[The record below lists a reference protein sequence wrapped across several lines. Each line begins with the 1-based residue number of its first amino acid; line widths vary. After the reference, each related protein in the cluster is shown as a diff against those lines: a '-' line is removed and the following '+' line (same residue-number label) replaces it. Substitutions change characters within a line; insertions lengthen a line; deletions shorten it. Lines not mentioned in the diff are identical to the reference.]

1 MNLLR
6 ISVYLPDDFAHVL
19 ASLSSVA
26 SAEKWTKVSM
36 SKAYRSVHR
45 PPFFTA
51 CRLTKA
57 AWSLE
62 LGVAKLSSIPSS
74 MVELCY
80 V

>member
-1 MNLLR
+1 MNR
-6 ISVYLPDDFAHVL
+6 A
-19 ASLSSVA
+19 
-26 SAEKWTKVSM
+26 KVNTSQT
-36 SKAYRSVHR
+36 YRSVHR

-74 MVELCY
+74 MIELCWEWGLIAGRS
-80 V
+80 VVDGQ